1 MHTCVRGVS
10 LCLHTAGEKS
20 NVGEKAGG
28 YRRLTGIF
36 PPLIKSKFC
45 LSRSLN
51 NVKKA
56 LFLRIYNLFLL
67 NIHISYSIKYTK
79 KIIFLPVINFYL

>member
-28 YRRLTGIF
+28 CQRLTDIF
-36 PPLIKSKFC
+36 HH
-45 LSRSLN
+45 SLKVN
-51 NVKKA
+51 SVCQED
-56 LFLRIYNLFLL
+56 
-67 NIHISYSIKYTK
+67 
-79 KIIFLPVINFYL
+79 